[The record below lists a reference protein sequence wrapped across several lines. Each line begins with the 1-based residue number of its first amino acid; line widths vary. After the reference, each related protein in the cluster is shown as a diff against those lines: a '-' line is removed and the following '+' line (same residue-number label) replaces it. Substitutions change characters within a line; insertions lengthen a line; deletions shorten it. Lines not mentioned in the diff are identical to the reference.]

1 MTPLRNWVKV
11 AAPVFQT
18 ISLAVR
24 TRTVPTGMAITAY
37 KPGSGAGM
45 KAVVNVTSEERDP
58 KRDIRA
64 RFLEAKKRSFTYV

>member
-1 MTPLRNWVKV
+1 
-11 AAPVFQT
+11 
-18 ISLAVR
+18 
-24 TRTVPTGMAITAY
+24 MAITAY